1 MGICSMKTVTF
12 ENFNLDINEFDGITF
27 LKEPESG
34 NYVFGIMKIPLK
46 DIDFVQTDM
55 GHKFIMVLKND
66 DNTIDISEAILGDPI
81 RILKNHIK
89 AGSEGIFFKKCTI
102 ADNIIKK
109 ITLRGML
116 NTIDDLVK
124 SKLATVV

>member
-1 MGICSMKTVTF
+1 MKTVTF
-12 ENFNLDINEFDGITF
+12 ENFDLDINDFDGITF
-27 LKEPESG
+27 LKEPETG
-34 NYVFGIMKIPLK
+34 NYIFGIMKIPLK
-46 DIDFVQTDM
+46 DVDFVKTDL
-55 GHKFIMVLKND
+55 GSKFIMVLKND